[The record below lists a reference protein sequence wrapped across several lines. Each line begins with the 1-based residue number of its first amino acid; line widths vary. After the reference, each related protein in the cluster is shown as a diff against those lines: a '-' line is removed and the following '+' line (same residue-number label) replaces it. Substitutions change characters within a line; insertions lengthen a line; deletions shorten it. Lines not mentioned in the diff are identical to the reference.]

1 MLRQQMSRIYQVIAS
16 VLCDVE
22 VEMTAVSGGNEC
34 DVAVIRRI
42 SRLDIDIAVRGE
54 RGFLASLQVDLPQ
67 LESVVLVTGE
77 YNVSAI
83 MGPVRL
89 IVVASRVGEFLRLI
103 TAHGLSPKRTT
114 HTVDHLLAIR
124 RKRQRR
130 WASRQLWQIHLTIIV
145 IVRQLNLLQHRLP
158 ISQHRQRRE

>member
-1 MLRQQMSRIYQVIAS
+1 GLAIDATHVPRHQTSRIDEAIAS
-16 VLCDVE
+16 HLCDVE

-34 DVAVIRRI
+34 DVAVIRRT

-54 RGFLASLQVDLPQ
+54 RGFLASLQCELPQ

-89 IVVASRVGEFLRLI
+89 IV
-103 TAHGLSPKRTT
+103 
-114 HTVDHLLAIR
+114 
-124 RKRQRR
+124 
-130 WASRQLWQIHLTIIV
+130 
-145 IVRQLNLLQHRLP
+145 
-158 ISQHRQRRE
+158 